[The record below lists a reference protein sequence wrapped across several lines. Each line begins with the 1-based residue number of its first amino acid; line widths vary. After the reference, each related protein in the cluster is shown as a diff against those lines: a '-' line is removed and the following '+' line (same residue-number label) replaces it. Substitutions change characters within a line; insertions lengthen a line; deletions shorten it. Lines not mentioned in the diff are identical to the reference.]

1 MTKTSQYNTAVSEKH
16 SGERRISPKAKRTA
30 SPAATDLVDVPAL
43 STDTATAT
51 TAKLDAEIR
60 TLRGQLSEQESLLE
74 QRNAAIL
81 RLQTELRGKEA
92 IVREKEIALSEIEE
106 SLATQIQ
113 SLEDQLQARNG
124 LLERREA
131 EFASLKEILETEM
144 AEKYRSREA
153 RERSAKDID
162 RLIDEQRAA
171 KLALAKVEMEEWHI
185 IGRRNAWKRVV
196 RAVKNL
202 FEKPQRTHREESL
215 KPPLS

>member
-1 MTKTSQYNTAVSEKH
+1 VSEKH
-16 SGERRISPKAKRTA
+16 SGERRSSPKAKRTA
-30 SPAATDLVDVPAL
+30 PPAATDLVDVPAL
-43 STDTATAT
+43 SSDTATAA
-51 TAKLDAEIR
+51 TAKLETEIR

-81 RLQTELRGKEA
+81 HLQTELRGKEA
-92 IVREKEIALSEIEE
+92 IVKEREIAVSEIEE

-113 SLEDQLQARNG
+113 SLEDQLQASKE

-131 EFASLKEILETEM
+131 EFASLKEILEAEM

-171 KLALAKVEMEEWHI
+171 KLALAKVEMEEWHF
-185 IGRRNAWKRVV
+185 IGRRNSWKRIL

-202 FEKPQRTHREESL
+202 FEKTQPSHRKES
-215 KPPLS
+215 PLP